1 MAAAVKKI
9 LLVGLLYGLVSAN
22 LVVLFHLYLEPG
34 WFESHL
40 SWTYMVWQSLGPAA
54 ALEYGWHGAWPL
66 RAHFAAAVL
75 GGLVIVPLLAAPLFG
90 QGRLSL
96 RLSAL
101 GLLAWL
107 ALGANLSGRLG
118 PQVEIDGLIAAVA
131 ELS

>member
-1 MAAAVKKI
+1 MATAIKKL

-22 LVVLFHLYLEPG
+22 LVVLFHLYLQPE
-34 WFESHL
+34 WFENHVR
-40 SWTYMVWQSLGPAA
+40 WTYMIWKSLGPGL

-66 RAHFAAAVL
+66 REHLAAVLL

-96 RLSAL
+96 RLGAV

-107 ALGANLSGRLG
+107 ALGANLSGLLG
-118 PQVEIDGLIAAVA
+118 PQVEVDGLIAAVS

>member
-1 MAAAVKKI
+1 MATAVKKL
-9 LLVGLLYGLVSAN
+9 LLVGLLYGLVSGN
-22 LVVLFHLYLEPG
+22 LVVLFHLYWAPG

-40 SWTYMVWQSLGPAA
+40 RWTYMVWQSLGPGL

-66 RAHFAAAVL
+66 REHFTAVVL

-90 QGRLSL
+90 RGRHSL
-96 RLSAL
+96 RLGAM

-107 ALGANLSGRLG
+107 ALGANLSGLLG
-118 PQVEIDGLIAAVA
+118 PAVEIDGLIAAVA